1 MAIGLYRGFSS
12 YGYQTTKRF
21 GVSDINL
28 VKRDLLNHIYT
39 RRGERVMMPT
49 FGTRIPDLAFEPL
62 DKMTLDVLEEDL
74 RSVVS
79 YDPRVQLL
87 DLKVIPSYDENYAIA
102 SILLLYIELDM
113 TGNIDLNIQFD
124 GVR

>member
-1 MAIGLYRGFSS
+1 MAVGLYRGFSS
-12 YGYQTTKRF
+12 YGYQRTKQF
-21 GVSDINL
+21 GSYDVDI

-39 RRGERVMMPT
+39 RRGERVMMPM

-62 DKMTLDVLEEDL
+62 DKMTLDILEEDL
-74 RSVVS
+74 RAVVN

-87 DLKVIPSYDENYAIA
+87 NLTIIPTYDQNYVIA
-102 SILLLYIELDM
+102 SVLLLYIELDI

-124 GVR
+124 STH